1 LHPLSALSV
10 PGARATWFLAHSD
23 PVAARKRWI
32 AGTLEPRGV
41 LVIDAGAAKAL
52 EAGKSL
58 LPAGVRGLEG
68 NFDRGDAVI
77 IRSADGRDLGR
88 GLTAYARPDA
98 ERIIGRKSSD
108 IASLLG
114 YEGRAEIVHRDDM
127 ALMPRL

>member
-1 LHPLSALSV
+1 
-10 PGARATWFLAHSD
+10 
-23 PVAARKRWI
+23 VAARKRWI

-77 IRSADGRDLGR
+77 IRSVDGRDLGR

-98 ERIIGRKSSD
+98 ERIIGRKSTD
-108 IASLLG
+108 IANLLG

-127 ALMPRL
+127 ALMPRS